1 MGPILG
7 VIQIEASLW
16 VNFEGISLV
25 GSALFGLGVISW
37 TQDMW
42 VFWGLGISKT
52 WSSTRPSSLMP
63 MTRGKIASR
72 FSTTRSAHNS
82 IFAEDLLDQGEPGR
96 TRKLGLRS
104 QTDIEDL
111 LTYLTLLEL
120 IIDELTQAD
129 MKDLICSPHR
139 LGANRGIVQIALPS
153 SDLTGATWKRKWPPH
168 KKTSYE
174 TSREILENVHTFE
187 LFDPKKWGIEWSL
200 SYADSNYW
208 ENVDDSF
215 EGQHV
220 HSHF

>member
-7 VIQIEASLW
+7 VIQIAANLW

-72 FSTTRSAHNS
+72 FSTTRSARGPFGPRRTWPNS
-82 IFAEDLLDQGEPGR
+82 QAEAEISDRHWRPAHLPD
-96 TRKLGLRS
+96 T
-104 QTDIEDL
+104 
-111 LTYLTLLEL
+111 LTLL
-120 IIDELTQAD
+120 
-129 MKDLICSPHR
+129 PHLFEITSLAR
-139 LGANRGIVQIALPS
+139 SQQVCIVQIALPE
-153 SDLTGATWKRKWPPH
+153 LWPHRGHRGNENGRHTRKH
-168 KKTSYE
+168 RMKLQGKSFKM
-174 TSREILENVHTFE
+174 SIHFE

>member
-7 VIQIEASLW
+7 VIQIDANLW

-52 WSSTRPSSLMP
+52 WSSTLPSSLMP
-63 MTRGKIASR
+63 MTIY
-72 FSTTRSAHNS
+72 
-82 IFAEDLLDQGEPGR
+82 AEDLLDQGEPGR

-111 LTYLTLLEL
+111 LTYLTLLPHLFEITL
-120 IIDELTQAD
+120 IRLTWKTWFAHPTGSEPTGLHRAD
-129 MKDLICSPHR
+129 SASKLWPHR
-139 LGANRGIVQIALPS
+139 CYVETKMASTQ
-153 SDLTGATWKRKWPPH
+153 
-168 KKTSYE
+168 KTSYE
-174 TSREILENVHTFE
+174 TSREILQNVHTFE